1 MSTNNRSSF
10 FSDWVCLPSGKSAVW
25 QGPSPSVALCSQ
37 HLAWCFL
44 IQSVARRR
52 LREVSGILLHCTW
65 LPWSSGSHNYKRLRA
80 LPPPGGSLVFGRCSG
95 RGVSCVKPPS
105 SRSLPAVADL
115 PASQRGL
122 GGLLSPL
129 ALIKQPLPL
138 HPMPAA
144 ALSTAWAEFMTR
156 IHQIRREGTE
166 DSTACRMRLDSIVG
180 PSACRANPCDRL
192 ETV

>member
-1 MSTNNRSSF
+1 M
-10 FSDWVCLPSGKSAVW
+10 
-25 QGPSPSVALCSQ
+25 
-37 HLAWCFL
+37 
-44 IQSVARRR
+44 IQIVARRR

-65 LPWSSGSHNYKRLRA
+65 LPWSSGSHNYKKLRA
-80 LPPPGGSLVFGRCSG
+80 LPPPGGSLVFGRCSR
-95 RGVSCVKPPS
+95 RGVSGVKPPS

-144 ALSTAWAEFMTR
+144 ILSTAWAEFMTR
-156 IHQIRREGTE
+156 IHQIRREGTG
-166 DSTACRMRLDSIVG
+166 DSTACRMRLDRIVG
-180 PSACRANPCDRL
+180 PSACRANPWDHL
-192 ETV
+192 ETVPFDRK